1 MKTAAEY
8 ADDQAIDS
16 IEHYANALIYPAQ
29 RIDVAATELERRRPF
44 ITRMESSL
52 DKAEQALNAA
62 LLSVRAAKKAYS
74 EKEAA

>member
-8 ADDQAIDS
+8 ADDQAIDN
-16 IEHYANALIYPAQ
+16 IEYYANALIYPAQ
-29 RIDVAATELERRRPF
+29 RIDVAATELARRLPF
-44 ITRMESSL
+44 RTKMESSL

-62 LLSVRAAKKAYS
+62 LLAVRAVKKAYQ

>member
-44 ITRMESSL
+44 RTRMESSL
-52 DKAEQALNAA
+52 DKAEESLNAA